1 MGVLW
6 SGFLEI
12 FQVSL
17 FWITQFYGGQLAP
30 AIISF
35 SIIARLVLLPATIQL
50 ALRGRAHARRIKVL
64 RPALGRVRE
73 RWSEDPERMMKE
85 TMAVY
90 ERADVKPMDVGLL
103 RGSLV
108 QMPIF
113 LGLFHAVRG
122 AVETASQGFLWV
134 ANIAR
139 PDMGIAVLAA
149 ALMGVSSVAGATESQ
164 PTWTL
169 ALPAL
174 MTGVMALTLSA
185 GFGLYLAATG
195 LTGTLQGLIIRR
207 IEAGQR
213 SSAASV

>member
-73 RWSEDPERMMKE
+73 RWSADPERMMKE
-85 TMAVY
+85 TMAV
-90 ERADVKPMDVGLL
+90 
-103 RGSLV
+103 
-108 QMPIF
+108 
-113 LGLFHAVRG
+113 
-122 AVETASQGFLWV
+122 
-134 ANIAR
+134 
-139 PDMGIAVLAA
+139 
-149 ALMGVSSVAGATESQ
+149 
-164 PTWTL
+164 
-169 ALPAL
+169 
-174 MTGVMALTLSA
+174 
-185 GFGLYLAATG
+185 
-195 LTGTLQGLIIRR
+195 
-207 IEAGQR
+207 
-213 SSAASV
+213 